1 MNSSPIQRGRAQPR
15 GWHRMRLN
23 DCTTIIVLV
32 VGSYNPAMDR
42 QAVRTLTPP
51 DLYILGRRPSPAVV
65 ASLVRK
71 GLRAGEEWGD
81 ESVARAYV
89 WSRGCERLDSS
100 QSTPHT
106 LTHATHAPGRRSQ
119 TARDERHHSVRESR
133 GCLGRGAHRG
143 PATVCSTAPGACDLQ
158 RAGPGVGRLSCS

>member
-1 MNSSPIQRGRAQPR
+1 MNSSPIQRGRAARAQPR

-23 DCTTIIVLV
+23 DCTII

-42 QAVRTLTPP
+42 QAVRILTPP

-89 WSRGCERLDSS
+89 WSRDVREAR
-100 QSTPHT
+100 Q
-106 LTHATHAPGRRSQ
+106 LTIYATHINTRDTRTGASQ
-119 TARDERHHSVRESR
+119 PNRAR
-133 GCLGRGAHRG
+133 
-143 PATVCSTAPGACDLQ
+143 
-158 RAGPGVGRLSCS
+158 